1 MAAGTWRRATRD
13 RCQRPTRAS
22 SCPAETSRRV
32 RLALQ
37 VLPAVL
43 IVALAAWLR
52 LQRLDLV
59 QFLNDEGQALLF
71 AEDLVRL
78 GKVPLVGLITS
89 VGMQSPPTFI
99 YVLAPVVALSR
110 DPAVASGLIGLAN
123 VAAVGGVLVLAWRRL
138 SWLAGLVAGLDLA
151 TNPWAVL

>member
-1 MAAGTWRRATRD
+1 M
-13 RCQRPTRAS
+13 
-22 SCPAETSRRV
+22 

-138 SWLAGLVAGLDLA
+138 SWLLPSTETGQHTSASPYLMSTPKRRHISSCASLHSPIPMPSL
-151 TNPWAVL
+151 